1 MLYNI
6 NPNSNPSLIS
16 LKNRSMKKI
25 MIMML
30 AVVPFGMFAQSS
42 QDFYAATDDI
52 FNMSYADLGNTF
64 SGDKIEELDAPILA
78 TNTAYVS
85 DNVILKVND
94 LLLANP
100 DFDIQEDMISY
111 TKDQK
116 TVFFSANKKLK
127 EKTGNEAEAKIKK
140 SVQLQMFKATVKESG
155 EWVNLE
161 MLPFNG
167 KSYSTGHP
175 ALNKD
180 DTKLYFVSDGPEST
194 GKTDIFVVDLL
205 EDGTYGKPENLGSKI
220 NTKER
225 EVFPFIDDSSVLY
238 FASDIETGGDEL
250 NVFASEVID
259 NKPSAPIKLHV
270 QATAS
275 KEDYVAA
282 FKAVET
288 EALLAEEKANL
299 IDLDILLEAESLA
312 KITRFEEVFADDMT
326 GAAYD
331 FSKNNVVYTVQ
342 IGAFLENVKTGTYGD
357 SSGLFNHRYDDGYN
371 RFYSGVFDSNEEALA
386 HLEQMKKDGYNDAFV
401 LGLKGKMRFLPE

>member
-1 MLYNI
+1 
-6 NPNSNPSLIS
+6 
-16 LKNRSMKKI
+16 
-25 MIMML
+25 MIMVL
-30 AVVPFGMFAQSS
+30 AMVPFGIFAQGS
-42 QDFYAATDDI
+42 QDVYAVTDDI
-52 FNMSYADLGNTF
+52 FNMSYADLGNT
-64 SGDKIEELDAPILA
+64 STAEKMENIDAPILGS
-78 TNTAYVS
+78 NTIYIS
-85 DNVILKVND
+85 DNEMLKVND

-116 TVFFSANKKLK
+116 TVFFSAHRKLK
-127 EKTGNEAEAKIKK
+127 EKTGNDVDAKIKK
-140 SVQLQMFKATVKESG
+140 SVQLQLFKANVKENS

-167 KSYSTGHP
+167 KGFSTGHP

-205 EDGTYGKPENLGSKI
+205 EDGSYGKPENLGSKI
-220 NTKER
+220 NTEER

-238 FASDIETGGDEL
+238 FASDFETGGNEL
-250 NVFASEVID
+250 NIFASEVID
-259 NKPSAPIKLHV
+259 NEPSAPIKLDV

-275 KEDYVAA
+275 KEDYIAA
-282 FKAVET
+282 FKAVEA
-288 EALLAEEKANL
+288 EALVAEEKANL
-299 IDLDILLEAESLA
+299 IDLEILLEAESLA
-312 KITRFEEVFADDMT
+312 EITRFEEVFADEMT

-331 FSKNNVVYTVQ
+331 FSKNNTVYTVQ

-371 RFYSGVFDSNEEALA
+371 RFYSGVFNSLEEALA
-386 HLEQMKKDGYNDAFV
+386 HLEQMKKDGYKDAFV
-401 LGLKGKMRFLPE
+401 LGLKAETRFLPE